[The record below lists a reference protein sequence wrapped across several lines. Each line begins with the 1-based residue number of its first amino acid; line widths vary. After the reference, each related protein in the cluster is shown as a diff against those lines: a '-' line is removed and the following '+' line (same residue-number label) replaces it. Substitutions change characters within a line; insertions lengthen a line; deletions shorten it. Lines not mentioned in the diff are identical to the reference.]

1 MKKVIGL
8 ALSGVLVISMVS
20 IFASIGQAE
29 EIPEAPTYGIE
40 VHGRDV
46 TVDKSDLY
54 VLKELNPTAF
64 ETIPR
69 LQYLCYSKGESVTLT
84 PEDQLMLLM
93 ETEPEEAHEYTIEE
107 YSKQPI
113 EIKYNGDGA
122 FVISRSNPDIF
133 SEIENTKTITK
144 SKQKDMKQTT
154 DGTWGISVTFFATFE
169 VDSLEGN
176 SKHSKYLESKHK
188 SARIPGYQQDTIVM
202 SLSSHTD
209 MAMRPGQSWCQ
220 LHIKPE
226 HNFPTSLELVA

>member
-8 ALSGVLVISMVS
+8 VLSGVLVISM
-20 IFASIGQAE
+20 ASVLANIGQAE

-46 TVDKSDLY
+46 TVDKSDLF
-54 VLKELNPTAF
+54 VLQEVDPTAF

-69 LQYLCYSKGESVTLT
+69 LQYLCGLKGESVTLT

-107 YSKQPI
+107 YTKQPI
-113 EIKYNGDGA
+113 EIKYYGNGVFG
-122 FVISRSNPDIF
+122 ISRSNPDVF

-144 SKQKDMKQTT
+144 SKQRDMKQTT

-176 SKHSKYLESKHK
+176 GKYSKYLDNKHK
-188 SARIPGYQQDTIVM
+188 SARIPGYQQDTIVTAV
-202 SLSSHTD
+202 STHID

-220 LHIKPE
+220 LHVKPE